1 MKKIKCVESRNEPSF
16 QGEKSLCHMS
26 NELITQVD
34 QKHNYGGKRHQL
46 KKEVKN
52 LVSTTESES
61 ES

>member
-1 MKKIKCVESRNEPSF
+1 MESRNEPSF

-26 NELITQVD
+26 NQLITQVD